1 MHSEKSGHDREQGL
15 CRANIA
21 CRLLSPD
28 VLLARL
34 HCHAERLAPFAV
46 NRHANDPPGHRALE
60 LVTRCKEGRM
70 GPSIT
75 QGNAK
80 SL

>member
-34 HCHAERLAPFAV
+34 HCHAERLTPCAV
-46 NRHANDPPGHRALE
+46 NRHADDTPRNRALE

-70 GPSIT
+70 GPSVT
-75 QGNAK
+75 QWDAK

>member
-1 MHSEKSGHDREQGL
+1 MHSEESCHDREQRL
-15 CRANIA
+15 CRADIA

-34 HCHAERLAPFAV
+34 HRHAERLAPFAV
-46 NRHANDPPGHRALE
+46 NRHADDTPGHRAFE
-60 LVTRCKEGRM
+60 LVTGCKERRM
-70 GPSIT
+70 GPSVT
-75 QGNAK
+75 QGDAK